1 MLRRAAQPCQYQLTV
16 WEFRV
21 ELPQLVEVGVDMQRE
36 LGGPIEY
43 GHEFAPAHVHIIPL

>member
-1 MLRRAAQPCQYQLTV
+1 
-16 WEFRV
+16 
-21 ELPQLVEVGVDMQRE
+21 VGVDMQRE